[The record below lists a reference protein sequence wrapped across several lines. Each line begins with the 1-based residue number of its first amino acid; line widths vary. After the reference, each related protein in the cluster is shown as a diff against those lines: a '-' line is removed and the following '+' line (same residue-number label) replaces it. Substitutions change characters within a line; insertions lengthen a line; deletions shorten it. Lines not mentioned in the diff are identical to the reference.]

1 MDARPFNVITR
12 VKHSRDEIERA
23 TQVGLD
29 KKREGYSP
37 EALVL
42 AIDEILQDLQLS
54 RAIVVYVQSAI
65 DEKGEPAVERPFSWF
80 TMLSAISAGGLC
92 LWFVYEL
99 FRLVRPNTNI
109 FEVILIV
116 ITQSILLKI
125 FRSCSRLAFMSAGDG
140 LNDVSYPTK
149 LHPLK
154 RATSIISTLRLRR
167 LRALVTETADRISAG
182 EEPSKLVAE
191 LSEVNLTDRAAHYL
205 VGIARI
211 NAAARGYLPPY
222 EPRWLAIS
230 LAVVFMV
237 TCIVVVER
245 AGDRIV
251 EGYRNYAIGV
261 SGWIAGDIAARP
273 GKRPRRDAES

>member
-1 MDARPFNVITR
+1 MDARPFDVITR
-12 VKHSRDEIERA
+12 VTHSREEIERA
-23 TQVGLD
+23 TQIGLE

-42 AIDEILQDLQLS
+42 AIDDILQDLQLS
-54 RAIVVYVQSAI
+54 RAIVVYVQSAL

-80 TMLSAISAGGLC
+80 TVLTSFSFGVMC
-92 LWFVYEL
+92 LWLVYEL
-99 FRLVRPNTNI
+99 FRLVQSNTNI

-116 ITQSILLKI
+116 VSQSILLRI
-125 FRSCSRLAFMSAGDG
+125 FRSCARLAFMSAGDG
-140 LNDVSYPTK
+140 LNDVSYPTR

-154 RATSIISTLRLRR
+154 RATSIVSTLRLRR
-167 LRALVTETADRISAG
+167 LRALVTETSDRLIAG
-182 EEPSKLVAE
+182 EDAAKLVAE
-191 LSEVNLTDRAAHYL
+191 LSEVNLTDRAARYL

-211 NAAARGYLPPY
+211 NAATRGYLPPY
-222 EPRWLAIS
+222 EPRWLALT
-230 LAVVFMV
+230 LAVVFMI

-273 GKRPRRDAES
+273 RKRPRSPAL